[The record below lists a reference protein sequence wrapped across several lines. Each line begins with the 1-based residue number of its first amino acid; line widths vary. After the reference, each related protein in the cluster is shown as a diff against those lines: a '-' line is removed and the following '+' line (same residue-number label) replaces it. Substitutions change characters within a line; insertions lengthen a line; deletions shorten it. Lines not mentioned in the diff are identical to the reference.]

1 MGGVLLGLLIFA
13 CAVALVVLFFPI
25 RFRIDF
31 GADENGGGAK
41 FYIYK
46 KNFYTWEK
54 FRKGKSHG
62 SDESLDDDEFA
73 GKPHDDSTDKS
84 REDSSSESLDE
95 DSAVPEFVAT
105 APAKPVEK
113 KAAPSASSA
122 GSLTGSGTSS
132 PIEVKADAQEKTAP
146 VEVAKDAAPVETA
159 KKAVQEKTA
168 PVETAKEAVQ
178 EKTAPVETSPKADDA
193 QPAEVK
199 RPAKVETPAA
209 SAESAQPAGDKKNE
223 KRDLT
228 DFEFWTLVL
237 TPDLDE
243 RGFRY
248 VKRLLVGLVR
258 LFNVKFEN
266 CFVEGI
272 RADYKTMGY
281 GAALNGIIKGFPFLK
296 DWDLRMDW
304 CNEKDLRLQ
313 GNILAR
319 TNLCRVLFYLLELAL
334 LAGIVFLIFWRRRAC
349 VLKTGELPELGFVR
363 QKIRAFFV
371 ED

>member
-146 VEVAKDAAPVETA
+146 VEVAKDA
-159 KKAVQEKTA
+159 
-168 PVETAKEAVQ
+168 VQ

-199 RPAKVETPAA
+199 QPAKVETPAA
-209 SAESAQPAGDKKNE
+209 SAESAQPAESKK
-223 KRDLT
+223 T
-228 DFEFWTLVL
+228 AAPVAGSCTA
-237 TPDLDE
+237 
-243 RGFRY
+243 
-248 VKRLLVGLVR
+248 
-258 LFNVKFEN
+258 
-266 CFVEGI
+266 
-272 RADYKTMGY
+272 ADC
-281 GAALNGIIKGFPFLK
+281 AARIQSRVSL
-296 DWDLRMDW
+296 W
-304 CNEKDLRLQ
+304 
-313 GNILAR
+313 LA
-319 TNLCRVLFYLLELAL
+319 EHA
-334 LAGIVFLIFWRRRAC
+334 
-349 VLKTGELPELGFVR
+349 
-363 QKIRAFFV
+363 
-371 ED
+371 D

>member
-54 FRKGKSHG
+54 FRKGKGHD

-73 GKPHDDSTDKS
+73 DKS
-84 REDSSSESLDE
+84 SGGSRDKSSGKSHDE

-113 KAAPSASSA
+113 KAAEP
-122 GSLTGSGTSS
+122 
-132 PIEVKADAQEKTAP
+132 VKADAGKEKPA
-146 VEVAKDAAPVETA
+146 ESAAPAGDKTSASNEPPAQSDASDKRSAELANAETA
-159 KKAVQEKTA
+159 APAGDKKSAQ
-168 PVETAKEAVQ
+168 
-178 EKTAPVETSPKADDA
+178 SDA
-193 QPAEVK
+193 GDKQPAGDK
-199 RPAKVETPAA
+199 TPAKVETPAEPEKP
-209 SAESAQPAGDKKNE
+209 AEEKKKPE

-248 VKRLLVGLVR
+248 LKRLLIDLVR
-258 LFNVKFEN
+258 LFNMKFEN

-334 LAGIVFLIFWRRRAC
+334 LAGIVFLIFWRRRAR

-363 QKIRAFFV
+363 QKVRAFFV

>member
-62 SDESLDDDEFA
+62 SDES
-73 GKPHDDSTDKS
+73 H
-84 REDSSSESLDE
+84 DE

-132 PIEVKADAQEKTAP
+132 PVEVKADAQEKTAP
-146 VEVAKDAAPVETA
+146 VETAKDAAPVEIA
-159 KKAVQEKTA
+159 KD
-168 PVETAKEAVQ
+168 AVQ

-199 RPAKVETPAA
+199 QPAKVETPAA
-209 SAESAQPAGDKKNE
+209 SAESAQPAGNKKPE

-248 VKRLLVGLVR
+248 VKRLLVDLVR

-281 GAALNGIIKGFPFLK
+281 GAALNGVIKGFPFLK

-304 CNEKDLRLQ
+304 CNEKDLRVQ

-319 TNLCRVLFYLLELAL
+319 TNLCRVLFYLLELTL
-334 LAGIVFLIFWRRRAC
+334 LAGIVFLIFWRRRAR

>member
-41 FYIYK
+41 FYIYR

-54 FRKGKSHG
+54 FRKGKGHD

-73 GKPHDDSTDKS
+73 GKSHDDSTDKS
-84 REDSSSESLDE
+84 REDSSSESHDE

-113 KAAPSASSA
+113 KAAEP
-122 GSLTGSGTSS
+122 
-132 PIEVKADAQEKTAP
+132 VKADA
-146 VEVAKDAAPVETA
+146 AKVETA
-159 KKAVQEKTA
+159 PASVTEKPAQVDVPKPVTA
-168 PVETAKEAVQ
+168 
-178 EKTAPVETSPKADDA
+178 PKADDA

-199 RPAKVETPAA
+199 QSAKVETPAA
-209 SAESAQPAGDKKNE
+209 SAESAQPAESKKTAAPAGDGKPE

-248 VKRLLVGLVR
+248 VKRLLVDLVR
-258 LFNVKFEN
+258 LFNVKFKN

-281 GAALNGIIKGFPFLK
+281 GAALNGVIKGFPFLK

-304 CNEKDLRLQ
+304 CNEKDLRVQ

-334 LAGIVFLIFWRRRAC
+334 LAGIVFLIFWRRRAR

>member
-41 FYIYK
+41 FYIYR

-84 REDSSSESLDE
+84 REDSSSESHDE

-146 VEVAKDAAPVETA
+146 VE
-159 KKAVQEKTA
+159 
-168 PVETAKEAVQ
+168 TAKEAAPAETAKDSAQ
-178 EKTAPVETSPKADDA
+178 EETAPKADDA

-199 RPAKVETPAA
+199 QPAKVETPAA

-248 VKRLLVGLVR
+248 VKRLLVDLVR

-281 GAALNGIIKGFPFLK
+281 GAALNGVIKGFPFLK

-304 CNEKDLRLQ
+304 CNEKDLRVQ

-334 LAGIVFLIFWRRRAC
+334 LAGIVFLIFWRRRAR

-363 QKIRAFFV
+363 QKIRAFLV

>member
-54 FRKGKSHG
+54 FRKGKGHD

-73 GKPHDDSTDKS
+73 GKSHDDSTDKS
-84 REDSSSESLDE
+84 REDSSSETHDE
-95 DSAVPEFVAT
+95 DSAMPEFVAT

-122 GSLTGSGTSS
+122 GSQTGSGTSS
-132 PIEVKADAQEKTAP
+132 PIEVKA
-146 VEVAKDAAPVETA
+146 
-159 KKAVQEKTA
+159 
-168 PVETAKEAVQ
+168 
-178 EKTAPVETSPKADDA
+178 ETSPKADDA

-199 RPAKVETPAA
+199 QPAKVETPAA
-209 SAESAQPAGDKKNE
+209 SAESAQPAGNKKPE

-248 VKRLLVGLVR
+248 VNRLLVDLVR

-281 GAALNGIIKGFPFLK
+281 GAALNGVIKGFPFLK

-304 CNEKDLRLQ
+304 CNEKDLRVQ

-334 LAGIVFLIFWRRRAC
+334 LAGIVFLIFWRRRAR

>member
-54 FRKGKSHG
+54 FRKGKRHD

-73 GKPHDDSTDKS
+73 DKS
-84 REDSSSESLDE
+84 SGGSRDKSSGESHDE

-113 KAAPSASSA
+113 KAAEP
-122 GSLTGSGTSS
+122 
-132 PIEVKADAQEKTAP
+132 VKADAGKEKPA
-146 VEVAKDAAPVETA
+146 ESAAPAGDKTSAGDKTPAQPEASDKRPAELA
-159 KKAVQEKTA
+159 KTEM
-168 PVETAKEAVQ
+168 AKSAEN
-178 EKTAPVETSPKADDA
+178 ADDKKPA
-193 QPAEVK
+193 KVDAKVKQPAGDK
-199 RPAKVETPAA
+199 TPAKVETPAEPEKP
-209 SAESAQPAGDKKNE
+209 AEEKKKPE

-248 VKRLLVGLVR
+248 VKRLLIDLVR
-258 LFNVKFEN
+258 LFNMKFEN

-334 LAGIVFLIFWRRRAC
+334 LAGIVFLIFWRRRAR

>member
-54 FRKGKSHG
+54 FRKGKGHD

-73 GKPHDDSTDKS
+73 GKSHDDSTDKS
-84 REDSSSESLDE
+84 RDSSSGKSHDE
-95 DSAVPEFVAT
+95 ESAVPEFVAT

-113 KAAPSASSA
+113 KAAEPVK
-122 GSLTGSGTSS
+122 TET
-132 PIEVKADAQEKTAP
+132 PKVEVTPEKTAQD
-146 VEVAKDAAPVETA
+146 VA
-159 KKAVQEKTA
+159 QEKTA
-168 PVETAKEAVQ
+168 PVETAKDV
-178 EKTAPVETSPKADDA
+178 APVETSPKADDA

-199 RPAKVETPAA
+199 QPAKVETPAA
-209 SAESAQPAGDKKNE
+209 SAESAQPAGNKKLE

-248 VKRLLVGLVR
+248 VNRLLVDLVR

-281 GAALNGIIKGFPFLK
+281 GAALNGVIKGFPFLK

-304 CNEKDLRLQ
+304 CNEKDLRVQ

-334 LAGIVFLIFWRRRAC
+334 LAGIVFLIFWRRRAR

>member
-41 FYIYK
+41 FYIYR

-73 GKPHDDSTDKS
+73 GKSHDDSTDKS
-84 REDSSSESLDE
+84 REDSSSESHDE
-95 DSAVPEFVAT
+95 ESAVPEFVAT

-146 VEVAKDAAPVETA
+146 VEI
-159 KKAVQEKTA
+159 
-168 PVETAKEAVQ
+168 AKEAVQ
-178 EKTAPVETSPKADDA
+178 EKTAPVETSPAPVTEKPAGNKK
-193 QPAEVK
+193 PAEVK
-199 RPAKVETPAA
+199 QPAKVETPA
-209 SAESAQPAGDKKNE
+209 SSVGSAQPAGNKKPE

-248 VKRLLVGLVR
+248 VKRLLVDLVR

-281 GAALNGIIKGFPFLK
+281 GAALNGVIKGFPFLK

-304 CNEKDLRLQ
+304 CNEKDLRVQ

-319 TNLCRVLFYLLELAL
+319 TNLCRVLFYLLEMAL
-334 LAGIVFLIFWRRRAC
+334 LAGIVFLIFWRRRAR

>member
-54 FRKGKSHG
+54 FRKGKGHD

-73 GKPHDDSTDKS
+73 DKS
-84 REDSSSESLDE
+84 SGGSRDSSSGKSHEE

-146 VEVAKDAAPVETA
+146 VEVTKD
-159 KKAVQEKTA
+159 
-168 PVETAKEAVQ
+168 AVQ
-178 EKTAPVETSPKADDA
+178 EKTAPVETSLAPVTEKPAGDKK
-193 QPAEVK
+193 PAEVK
-199 RPAKVETPAA
+199 QPAKVETPAA
-209 SAESAQPAGDKKNE
+209 SAESAQPAGDGKPE

-248 VKRLLVGLVR
+248 VKRLLVDLVR

-281 GAALNGIIKGFPFLK
+281 GAALNGVIKGFPFLK

-304 CNEKDLRLQ
+304 CNEKDLRVQ
-313 GNILAR
+313 GDILAR

-334 LAGIVFLIFWRRRAC
+334 LAGIVFLIFWRRRAR

>member
-1 MGGVLLGLLIFA
+1 MPSV
-13 CAVALVVLFFPI
+13 PS
-25 RFRIDF
+25 
-31 GADENGGGAK
+31 
-41 FYIYK
+41 
-46 KNFYTWEK
+46 
-54 FRKGKSHG
+54 KS
-62 SDESLDDDEFA
+62 
-73 GKPHDDSTDKS
+73 ST
-84 REDSSSESLDE
+84 
-95 DSAVPEFVAT
+95 
-105 APAKPVEK
+105 
-113 KAAPSASSA
+113 
-122 GSLTGSGTSS
+122 
-132 PIEVKADAQEKTAP
+132 
-146 VEVAKDAAPVETA
+146 
-159 KKAVQEKTA
+159 
-168 PVETAKEAVQ
+168 
-178 EKTAPVETSPKADDA
+178 
-193 QPAEVK
+193 
-199 RPAKVETPAA
+199 
-209 SAESAQPAGDKKNE
+209 AESAQPAGNKKPE

-248 VKRLLVGLVR
+248 VNRLLVDLVR

-281 GAALNGIIKGFPFLK
+281 GAALNGVIKGFPFLK

-304 CNEKDLRLQ
+304 CNEKDLRVQ

-334 LAGIVFLIFWRRRAC
+334 LAGIVFLIFWRRRAR

>member
-73 GKPHDDSTDKS
+73 GKSHDDSTGKS
-84 REDSSSESLDE
+84 REDSSSESHDD

-146 VEVAKDAAPVETA
+146 VETAKEAAPVEVT
-159 KKAVQEKTA
+159 KD
-168 PVETAKEAVQ
+168 AVQ
-178 EKTAPVETSPKADDA
+178 EKTAPVETSPAPVTEK
-193 QPAEVK
+193 
-199 RPAKVETPAA
+199 
-209 SAESAQPAGDKKNE
+209 PAGNKKPE

-248 VKRLLVGLVR
+248 VKRLLVDLVR

-281 GAALNGIIKGFPFLK
+281 GAALNGVIKGFPFLK

-304 CNEKDLRLQ
+304 CNEKDLRVQ

-334 LAGIVFLIFWRRRAC
+334 LAGIVFLIFWRRRAR

>member
-41 FYIYK
+41 FYIYR

-73 GKPHDDSTDKS
+73 GKSH
-84 REDSSSESLDE
+84 DE

-146 VEVAKDAAPVETA
+146 VEIAKDA
-159 KKAVQEKTA
+159 
-168 PVETAKEAVQ
+168 
-178 EKTAPVETSPKADDA
+178 APVETSPKADDA

-199 RPAKVETPAA
+199 QPAKVETPAA
-209 SAESAQPAGDKKNE
+209 SAESAQPAGNKKPE

-248 VKRLLVGLVR
+248 VKRLLVDLVR

-281 GAALNGIIKGFPFLK
+281 GAALNGVIKGFPFLK

-304 CNEKDLRLQ
+304 CNEKDLRVQ

-334 LAGIVFLIFWRRRAC
+334 LAGIVFLIFWRRRAR

>member
-1 MGGVLLGLLIFA
+1 MGGFLLGLLIFA

-54 FRKGKSHG
+54 FRKGKGHD

-73 GKPHDDSTDKS
+73 DKS
-84 REDSSSESLDE
+84 SGGSRDKSSDESHDE

-113 KAAPSASSA
+113 KAAEPVKVAGDKTSA
-122 GSLTGSGTSS
+122 GNETPAQSDASDKRPAELA
-132 PIEVKADAQEKTAP
+132 KAET
-146 VEVAKDAAPVETA
+146 AAPA
-159 KKAVQEKTA
+159 GDKTPA
-168 PVETAKEAVQ
+168 Q
-178 EKTAPVETSPKADDA
+178 SDA
-193 QPAEVK
+193 GDKQPAGDK
-199 RPAKVETPAA
+199 TPAKVETPAEPEKP
-209 SAESAQPAGDKKNE
+209 AEEKKKPE

-248 VKRLLVGLVR
+248 LKRLLIDLVR
-258 LFNVKFEN
+258 LFNMKFEN

-334 LAGIVFLIFWRRRAC
+334 LAGIVFLIFWRRRAR

-363 QKIRAFFV
+363 QKVRAFFV

>member
-73 GKPHDDSTDKS
+73 GKLHDDSTDKS

-105 APAKPVEK
+105 APAMPVEK
-113 KAAPSASSA
+113 KAAEP
-122 GSLTGSGTSS
+122 
-132 PIEVKADAQEKTAP
+132 VKADA
-146 VEVAKDAAPVETA
+146 AKVETA
-159 KKAVQEKTA
+159 PA
-168 PVETAKEAVQ
+168 PVT
-178 EKTAPVETSPKADDA
+178 EKPAGDKK
-193 QPAEVK
+193 PAEVK
-199 RPAKVETPAA
+199 QPAKVETTAA
-209 SAESAQPAGDKKNE
+209 SAEPAQPAGNKKPE

-248 VKRLLVGLVR
+248 VKRLLVDLVR

-281 GAALNGIIKGFPFLK
+281 GAALNGVIKGFPFLK

-304 CNEKDLRLQ
+304 CNEKDLRVQ

-319 TNLCRVLFYLLELAL
+319 TNLCRILFYLLELAL
-334 LAGIVFLIFWRRRAC
+334 LAGIVFLIFWRRRAR

>member
-54 FRKGKSHG
+54 FRKGKNHG

-73 GKPHDDSTDKS
+73 GKSHDDSSD
-84 REDSSSESLDE
+84 ESLDE
-95 DSAVPEFVAT
+95 DGAEPEFVAT

-122 GSLTGSGTSS
+122 DSLTGSGTSS
-132 PIEVKADAQEKTAP
+132 PIEVKAD
-146 VEVAKDAAPVETA
+146 
-159 KKAVQEKTA
+159 VQEKTA
-168 PVETAKEAVQ
+168 PVEIAKDAAQ
-178 EKTAPVETSPKADDA
+178 EKTAPVETSPAPVTEK
-193 QPAEVK
+193 
-199 RPAKVETPAA
+199 
-209 SAESAQPAGDKKNE
+209 PAGDKKPE

-248 VKRLLVGLVR
+248 VKRLLVDLVR

-281 GAALNGIIKGFPFLK
+281 GAALNGVIKGFPFLK

-304 CNEKDLRLQ
+304 CNEKDLRVQ

-334 LAGIVFLIFWRRRAC
+334 LAGIVFLIFWRRRAR
-349 VLKTGELPELGFVR
+349 VLKTGELPELGLVR
-363 QKIRAFFV
+363 QKIRAFLV
-371 ED
+371 EV

>member
-73 GKPHDDSTDKS
+73 GKSH
-84 REDSSSESLDE
+84 DE

-146 VEVAKDAAPVETA
+146 VEIAKDAAPVETSP
-159 KKAVQEKTA
+159 A
-168 PVETAKEAVQ
+168 PVT
-178 EKTAPVETSPKADDA
+178 EKPAGDKK
-193 QPAEVK
+193 PAEVK
-199 RPAKVETPAA
+199 QPAKVETPAA

-248 VKRLLVGLVR
+248 VKRLLVDLVR

-281 GAALNGIIKGFPFLK
+281 GAALNGVIKGFPFLK

-304 CNEKDLRLQ
+304 CNEKDLRVQ

-334 LAGIVFLIFWRRRAC
+334 LAGIVFLIFWRRRAR

>member
-54 FRKGKSHG
+54 FRKGKNHG
-62 SDESLDDDEFA
+62 SD
-73 GKPHDDSTDKS
+73 
-84 REDSSSESLDE
+84 ESLDE

-146 VEVAKDAAPVETA
+146 VE
-159 KKAVQEKTA
+159 
-168 PVETAKEAVQ
+168 TAKEAVQ

-199 RPAKVETPAA
+199 QPAKVETPAA

-248 VKRLLVGLVR
+248 VKRLLVDLVR

-281 GAALNGIIKGFPFLK
+281 GAALNGVIKGFPFLK

-304 CNEKDLRLQ
+304 CNEKDLRVQ

-334 LAGIVFLIFWRRRAC
+334 LAGIVFLIFWRRRAR

>member
-54 FRKGKSHG
+54 FRKGKNHG
-62 SDESLDDDEFA
+62 SDESLDD
-73 GKPHDDSTDKS
+73 
-84 REDSSSESLDE
+84 

-146 VEVAKDAAPVETA
+146 VE
-159 KKAVQEKTA
+159 
-168 PVETAKEAVQ
+168 
-178 EKTAPVETSPKADDA
+178 TSPKADDA

-199 RPAKVETPAA
+199 QPAKVETPAA

-248 VKRLLVGLVR
+248 VKRLLVDLVR

-281 GAALNGIIKGFPFLK
+281 GAALNGVIKGFPFLR

-304 CNEKDLRLQ
+304 CNEKDLRVQ

-334 LAGIVFLIFWRRRAC
+334 LAGIVFLIFWRRRAR

>member
-41 FYIYK
+41 FYIYR

-54 FRKGKSHG
+54 FRKGKNHG

-84 REDSSSESLDE
+84 REDSSSESHDE

-146 VEVAKDAAPVETA
+146 VEVTKD
-159 KKAVQEKTA
+159 
-168 PVETAKEAVQ
+168 AVQ

-199 RPAKVETPAA
+199 QPAKVETPAV
-209 SAESAQPAGDKKNE
+209 SAESAQPAGNKKPE

-248 VKRLLVGLVR
+248 VKRLLVDLVR

-281 GAALNGIIKGFPFLK
+281 GAALNGVIKGFPFLK

-304 CNEKDLRLQ
+304 CNEKDLRVQ

-334 LAGIVFLIFWRRRAC
+334 LAGIVFLIFWRRRAR
-349 VLKTGELPELGFVR
+349 VLKTGKLPELGFVR

>member
-73 GKPHDDSTDKS
+73 GKSHDDSTDKS

-146 VEVAKDAAPVETA
+146 VEVAKDA
-159 KKAVQEKTA
+159 
-168 PVETAKEAVQ
+168 VQ

-199 RPAKVETPAA
+199 QPAKVETPAA
-209 SAESAQPAGDKKNE
+209 SAESAQPAESKKTAAPAGDKKNE

-248 VKRLLVGLVR
+248 VKRLLVDLVR

-281 GAALNGIIKGFPFLK
+281 GAALNGVIKGFPFLR

-304 CNEKDLRLQ
+304 CNEKDLRVQ

-334 LAGIVFLIFWRRRAC
+334 LAGIVFLIFWRRRAR

>member
-95 DSAVPEFVAT
+95 YSAVPEFVAT

-146 VEVAKDAAPVETA
+146 VEIAKDA
-159 KKAVQEKTA
+159 A

-199 RPAKVETPAA
+199 RPAKVETPAV
-209 SAESAQPAGDKKNE
+209 SAESAQPAGNKKPE

-248 VKRLLVGLVR
+248 VKRLLVDLVR

-281 GAALNGIIKGFPFLK
+281 GAALNGVIKGFPFLK

-304 CNEKDLRLQ
+304 CNEKDLRVQ

-334 LAGIVFLIFWRRRAC
+334 LAGIVFLIFWRRRAR

>member
-54 FRKGKSHG
+54 FRKGKGHD

-73 GKPHDDSTDKS
+73 DKS
-84 REDSSSESLDE
+84 SGGSRDKSSGKSHDE
-95 DSAVPEFVAT
+95 DSAVPEFVAS

-113 KAAPSASSA
+113 KAAEPVKVA
-122 GSLTGSGTSS
+122 G
-132 PIEVKADAQEKTAP
+132 DEKPAEP
-146 VEVAKDAAPVETA
+146 AAPAGNETPALPDASDKRPAELAKTETA
-159 KKAVQEKTA
+159 KSATVAGDKKSAQ
-168 PVETAKEAVQ
+168 
-178 EKTAPVETSPKADDA
+178 SDA
-193 QPAEVK
+193 GDKQPAGDK
-199 RPAKVETPAA
+199 TPAKVETPAEPEKP
-209 SAESAQPAGDKKNE
+209 AEEKKKPE

-248 VKRLLVGLVR
+248 LKRLLIDLVR
-258 LFNVKFEN
+258 LFNMKFVN

-304 CNEKDLRLQ
+304 CHEKDLRLQ

-334 LAGIVFLIFWRRRAC
+334 LAGIVFLIFWRRRAR
-349 VLKTGELPELGFVR
+349 VLKTGELPELGYVR

>member
-41 FYIYK
+41 FYIYRK
-46 KNFYTWEK
+46 KFYTWEK
-54 FRKGKSHG
+54 FRKGKDHD

-73 GKPHDDSTDKS
+73 GKS
-84 REDSSSESLDE
+84 REDSSSESHDE

-113 KAAPSASSA
+113 KAAEPVKVA
-122 GSLTGSGTSS
+122 GDEK
-132 PIEVKADAQEKTAP
+132 PAQADTPKPVTAP
-146 VEVAKDAAPVETA
+146 AKTAKDAAPA
-159 KKAVQEKTA
+159 
-168 PVETAKEAVQ
+168 
-178 EKTAPVETSPKADDA
+178 ETSPKADDA
-193 QPAEVK
+193 KPAEVK
-199 RPAKVETPAA
+199 QPAKVETPAA
-209 SAESAQPAGDKKNE
+209 SAESAQPAGDGKPE

-248 VKRLLVGLVR
+248 VKRLLVDLVR

-266 CFVEGI
+266 CFVEGF

-281 GAALNGIIKGFPFLK
+281 GAALNGVIKGFPFLK

-304 CNEKDLRLQ
+304 CNEKDLRVQ

-334 LAGIVFLIFWRRRAC
+334 LAGIVFLIFWRRRAR

>member
-1 MGGVLLGLLIFA
+1 MGGVLFGLLIFA
-13 CAVALVVLFFPI
+13 CAVALVLLFFPI

-54 FRKGKSHG
+54 FRKGKDHD
-62 SDESLDDDEFA
+62 SDESLDGDDVA
-73 GKPHDDSTDKS
+73 GDSNASDDS
-84 REDSSSESLDE
+84 RDE

-113 KAAPSASSA
+113 KAAEPAKA
-122 GSLTGSGTSS
+122 ETAK
-132 PIEVKADAQEKTAP
+132 PEAAEPVKTETAP
-146 VEVAKDAAPVETA
+146 VENAPVENAPAPVAEKPAPVDAPKPVAVTAPKAEDAKPAKEEKPEEPA
-159 KKAVQEKTA
+159 KKEK
-168 PVETAKEAVQ
+168 P
-178 EKTAPVETSPKADDA
+178 
-193 QPAEVK
+193 
-199 RPAKVETPAA
+199 
-209 SAESAQPAGDKKNE
+209 E

-248 VKRLLVGLVR
+248 VKRLLIDLVR

-281 GAALNGIIKGFPFLK
+281 GAAFNGIIKGFPFLK
-296 DWDLRMDW
+296 DWDIRMDW
-304 CNEKDLRLQ
+304 CNEKDLRVQ
-313 GNILAR
+313 GSILAR

-334 LAGIVFLIFWRRRAC
+334 LAGIVFLIFWRRRAR

>member
-41 FYIYK
+41 FYIYR

-54 FRKGKSHG
+54 FRKGKRHDL
-62 SDESLDDDEFA
+62 DESLDDDEFA
-73 GKPHDDSTDKS
+73 GKSHDDSTDKS
-84 REDSSSESLDE
+84 REDSSGESLDE

-146 VEVAKDAAPVETA
+146 VETAPAPVT
-159 KKAVQEKTA
+159 EKPA
-168 PVETAKEAVQ
+168 PADEPK
-178 EKTAPVETSPKADDA
+178 PVTSPKADDA

-199 RPAKVETPAA
+199 QPAKVETPAEPEKP
-209 SAESAQPAGDKKNE
+209 AEEKKKPE

-248 VKRLLVGLVR
+248 VKRLLVDLVR

-281 GAALNGIIKGFPFLK
+281 GAALNGVIKGFPFLK

-304 CNEKDLRLQ
+304 CNEKDLRVQ

-319 TNLCRVLFYLLELAL
+319 TNLCRVLFYLLELA
-334 LAGIVFLIFWRRRAC
+334 
-349 VLKTGELPELGFVR
+349 GELPELGFVR
-363 QKIRAFFV
+363 QKIRDFFV

>member
-1 MGGVLLGLLIFA
+1 
-13 CAVALVVLFFPI
+13 
-25 RFRIDF
+25 
-31 GADENGGGAK
+31 
-41 FYIYK
+41 
-46 KNFYTWEK
+46 
-54 FRKGKSHG
+54 
-62 SDESLDDDEFA
+62 
-73 GKPHDDSTDKS
+73 
-84 REDSSSESLDE
+84 
-95 DSAVPEFVAT
+95 
-105 APAKPVEK
+105 
-113 KAAPSASSA
+113 
-122 GSLTGSGTSS
+122 
-132 PIEVKADAQEKTAP
+132 
-146 VEVAKDAAPVETA
+146 
-159 KKAVQEKTA
+159 VQEKTA

-199 RPAKVETPAA
+199 QPAKVETPAA
-209 SAESAQPAGDKKNE
+209 SAESAQPAGNKKPE

-248 VKRLLVGLVR
+248 VNRLLVDLVR

-281 GAALNGIIKGFPFLK
+281 GAALNGVIKGFPFLK

-304 CNEKDLRLQ
+304 CNEKDLRVQ

-334 LAGIVFLIFWRRRAC
+334 LAGIVFLIFWRRRAR

>member
-1 MGGVLLGLLIFA
+1 MGGVLFGLLIFA
-13 CAVALVVLFFPI
+13 CAIALVVLFFPI

-54 FRKGKSHG
+54 FRKGKGHD

-73 GKPHDDSTDKS
+73 DKS
-84 REDSSSESLDE
+84 SGGSRDKSLGELHDE

-113 KAAPSASSA
+113 KAAEPAKTESKAA
-122 GSLTGSGTSS
+122 E
-132 PIEVKADAQEKTAP
+132 PVKTETAP
-146 VEVAKDAAPVETA
+146 VENAPVENA
-159 KKAVQEKTA
+159 PAPVAEMPAPVDAPKPVAVTA
-168 PVETAKEAVQ
+168 PKAEDAKPAKE
-178 EKTAPVETSPKADDA
+178 EKP
-193 QPAEVK
+193 
-199 RPAKVETPAA
+199 
-209 SAESAQPAGDKKNE
+209 E

-248 VKRLLVGLVR
+248 LKRLLIDLVR
-258 LFNVKFEN
+258 LFNMKFEN

-334 LAGIVFLIFWRRRAC
+334 LAGIVFLIFWRRRAR

-363 QKIRAFFV
+363 QKVRAFFV

>member
-41 FYIYK
+41 FYIYR

-54 FRKGKSHG
+54 FRKGKNHG
-62 SDESLDDDEFA
+62 SD
-73 GKPHDDSTDKS
+73 
-84 REDSSSESLDE
+84 ESLDE

-146 VEVAKDAAPVETA
+146 VE
-159 KKAVQEKTA
+159 
-168 PVETAKEAVQ
+168 TAKEAVQ

-199 RPAKVETPAA
+199 QPAKVETPAA
-209 SAESAQPAGDKKNE
+209 SAESAQPAGNKKNE

-248 VKRLLVGLVR
+248 VKRLLVDLVR

-281 GAALNGIIKGFPFLK
+281 GAALNGVIKGFPFLK

-304 CNEKDLRLQ
+304 CNEKDLRVQ

-334 LAGIVFLIFWRRRAC
+334 LAGIVFLIFWRRRAR

>member
-54 FRKGKSHG
+54 FRKGKNHG
-62 SDESLDDDEFA
+62 SDESLDD
-73 GKPHDDSTDKS
+73 
-84 REDSSSESLDE
+84 

-146 VEVAKDAAPVETA
+146 VE
-159 KKAVQEKTA
+159 
-168 PVETAKEAVQ
+168 TAKEAVQ

-193 QPAEVK
+193 Q
-199 RPAKVETPAA
+199 PAKVETPAA

-248 VKRLLVGLVR
+248 VKRLLVDLVR

-281 GAALNGIIKGFPFLK
+281 GAALNGVIKGFPFLK

-304 CNEKDLRLQ
+304 CNEKDLRVQ

-334 LAGIVFLIFWRRRAC
+334 LAGIVFLIFWRRRAR

>member
-159 KKAVQEKTA
+159 K
-168 PVETAKEAVQ
+168 EAVQ

-199 RPAKVETPAA
+199 QPAKVETPAV
-209 SAESAQPAGDKKNE
+209 SVGSAQPAGNKKPE

-248 VKRLLVGLVR
+248 VKRLLVDLVR

-281 GAALNGIIKGFPFLK
+281 GAALNGVIKGFPFLK

-304 CNEKDLRLQ
+304 CNEKDLRVQ

-334 LAGIVFLIFWRRRAC
+334 LAGIVFLIFWRRRAR

>member
-25 RFRIDF
+25 RFRMDF

-73 GKPHDDSTDKS
+73 GKSHDDSTDKS
-84 REDSSSESLDE
+84 REDSSSESHDE

-146 VEVAKDAAPVETA
+146 VE
-159 KKAVQEKTA
+159 
-168 PVETAKEAVQ
+168 TAKEAVQ
-178 EKTAPVETSPKADDA
+178 EKTAKDSAQDVAQEETAPKADDA
-193 QPAEVK
+193 K
-199 RPAKVETPAA
+199 PAKEEKPAA
-209 SAESAQPAGDKKNE
+209 SAESAQPAGNRKPE

-248 VKRLLVGLVR
+248 VKRLLVDLVR

-281 GAALNGIIKGFPFLK
+281 GAALNGVIKGFPFLK

-304 CNEKDLRLQ
+304 CNEKDLRVQ

-334 LAGIVFLIFWRRRAC
+334 LAGIVFLIFWRRRAR